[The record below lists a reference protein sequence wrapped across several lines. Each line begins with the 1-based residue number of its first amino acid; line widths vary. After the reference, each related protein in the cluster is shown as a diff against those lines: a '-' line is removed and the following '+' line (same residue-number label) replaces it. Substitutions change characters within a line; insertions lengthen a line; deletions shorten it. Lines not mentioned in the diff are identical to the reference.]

1 MLQVVKPTFTS
12 FKELKNLDLTICHYV
27 DHVSI
32 QLNSKETGYMVFHKS
47 YTDYDANAI
56 EEIRTFVKLFDDE
69 KETKAISGTTK
80 LYFELINYNW

>member
-1 MLQVVKPTFTS
+1 MIQVVEPTFRA
-12 FKELKNLDLTICHYV
+12 FKRLKNLDLTICHYV

-47 YTDYDANAI
+47 YTDYDANAV

-69 KETKAISGTTK
+69 KETKAISGATK

>member
-1 MLQVVKPTFTS
+1 MIQVVEPTFRTH
-12 FKELKNLDLTICHYV
+12 KELKNLDLTISHYV
-27 DHVSI
+27 DNVSV

-56 EEIRTFVKLFDDE
+56 KEIRTFVKLFDDE
-69 KETKAISGTTK
+69 KETKSVSGSTK